1 LLVTRG
7 SLRTLAPLI
16 PPGPASDRCSGRRLA
31 LVVAGPGGLLRADV
45 TSAALPW
52 QTGVLRT
59 GEVTTVSV
67 APVEVERPETGLEA
81 IPDSPWVT
89 IVWNDPI
96 NLMSYVTY
104 VFQRVFGYAKPKAEK
119 LMLDVHHKGKAVVSS
134 GAREAMERDAET
146 LHGYGL
152 WATISHDA

>member
-1 LLVTRG
+1 
-7 SLRTLAPLI
+7 LADW
-16 PPGPASDRCSGRRLA
+16 GD
-31 LVVAGPGGLLRADV
+31 
-45 TSAALPW
+45 THW
-52 QTGVLRT
+52 
-59 GEVTTVSV
+59 EVTAVGV
-67 APVEVERPETGLEA
+67 APVEVERPDTTQETAL
-81 IPDSPWVT
+81 DLPWVT

-104 VFQRVFGYAKPKAEK
+104 VFQTVFGYAKPKAEK

-152 WATISHDA
+152 WATISHDS